1 MQNEQ
6 FKKLASELK
15 SNLSRLMEKR
25 STWESHWQECAD
37 FMQPRKAEITKE
49 RARGDKRNIQIFDAT
64 AIHALELLA
73 SSLQGMLT
81 SSANRW
87 FAMRYKENVLNESD
101 EAKEWLEDATD
112 KMYLAF
118 GRSNFQQEIFETY
131 HDLITF
137 GTSCLMI
144 EEDENDIVRFSSRH
158 IKEFYIQEN
167 KRGFVDTVYRRFK
180 MSVTAAIDKFGL
192 ENFSNE
198 TVRLSKKEPFEE
210 IEIVHV
216 VRPRSIFDESKLDK
230 KNMPFQSIYFEYG
243 SGHIINI
250 GGFKEMPYVVPRYLK
265 ASTEI
270 YGRSPAMNAL
280 PDVKVLNKMVETAL
294 KAAAKQVDPPLL
306 VPDDSMLSP
315 IRMSAGSLNY
325 YRSGSRDRIEPLN
338 IGQQTSVTLNQENQ
352 RREAIA
358 KAFHIDQLLVQSN
371 RTMTATEV
379 VQRNEE
385 KMRILGPALA
395 RMQQEL
401 LQPMILRVFNIMLR
415 NKQFLQAPEILA
427 NQEVDIEYVSPM
439 ALAQKGQELQ
449 SLMRGLELFGQI
461 GQIAP
466 VQDYIDE
473 EGLIKQ
479 IIRITGLPA
488 RMIKSDK
495 EVQMIREQRQV
506 QQQQQMQMMQAMQ
519 EAKVAKDAAP
529 MVKEINNINNA
540 G

>member
-1 MQNEQ
+1 MQQQE
-6 FKKLASELK
+6 FRRLAAELK
-15 SNLSRLMEKR
+15 NNLARLMDKR

-37 FMQPRKAEITKE
+37 FMQPRKAEINKE
-49 RARGDKRNIQIFDAT
+49 RQRGDKRNIQIFDAT
-64 AIHALELLA
+64 AIHASELLA
-73 SSLQGMLT
+73 ASLHGMLT

-87 FAMRYKENVLNESD
+87 FQLRYKENLLNESD
-101 EAKEWLEDATD
+101 EAKEWLEDSID

-118 GRSNFQQEIFETY
+118 ARSNFQQEVFEVY
-131 HDLITF
+131 HDLICF
-137 GTSCLMI
+137 GTACLMV
-144 EEDENDIVRFSSRH
+144 EEDEDDIIRFSSRH
-158 IKEFYIQEN
+158 IKEFYVQEN
-167 KRGFVDTVYRRFK
+167 KKGLVDTIYRRFK
-180 MSVTAAIDKFGL
+180 MPVQAAIDKFGF
-192 ENFSNE
+192 ENFSRSTQN
-198 TVRLSKKEPFEE
+198 LFKKEPFEE
-210 IEIVHV
+210 IELVHV
-216 VRPRSIFDESKLDK
+216 VRPRNIYNERKEDK
-230 KNMPFQSIYFEYG
+230 ANMPFQSIYFEYG
-243 SGHIINI
+243 EGHIVNI
-250 GGFKEMPYVVPRYLK
+250 GGFREMPYVVPRYLK

-358 KAFHIDQLLVQSN
+358 KMFHIDQLMVTAN

-379 VQRNEE
+379 LQRNEE
-385 KMRILGPALA
+385 KMRILGPVMGRL
-395 RMQQEL
+395 QSEL

-415 NKQFLQAPEILA
+415 NKLFQSAPEILN
-427 NQEVDIEYVSPM
+427 NQEIDIEYVSPM

-473 EGLIKQ
+473 NGLIKQ

-495 EVQMIREQRQV
+495 QVAALREQRAAA
-506 QQQQQMQMMQAMQ
+506 QQQQAEMMQAMQ

-529 MVKEINNINNA
+529 MLKELNR
-540 G
+540 GPTE

>member
-1 MQNEQ
+1 MQQQE
-6 FKKLASELK
+6 FRRLAAELK
-15 SNLSRLMEKR
+15 NNLARLMDKR

-37 FMQPRKAEITKE
+37 FMQPRKAEINKE
-49 RARGDKRNIQIFDAT
+49 RQRGDKRNIQIFDAT
-64 AIHALELLA
+64 AIHASELLA
-73 SSLQGMLT
+73 ASLHGMLT

-87 FAMRYKENVLNESD
+87 FQLRYKENLLNESD
-101 EAKEWLEDATD
+101 EAKEWLEDSID

-118 GRSNFQQEIFETY
+118 ARSNFQQEVFEVY
-131 HDLITF
+131 HDLICF
-137 GTSCLMI
+137 GTACLMV
-144 EEDENDIVRFSSRH
+144 EEDENDIIRFSSRH

-167 KRGFVDTVYRRFK
+167 KKGLVDTIYRRFK
-180 MSVTAAIDKFGL
+180 MPVQAAIDKFGFD
-192 ENFSNE
+192 NFSRSTQN
-198 TVRLSKKEPFEE
+198 LFKKEPFEE
-210 IEIVHV
+210 IELVHV
-216 VRPRSIFDESKLDK
+216 VRPRTIYNERKEDK

-243 SGHIINI
+243 EGHIINI
-250 GGFKEMPYVVPRYLK
+250 SGFKEMPYVVPRYLK

-338 IGQQTSVTLNQENQ
+338 IGQNTAVTLNQENQ

-358 KAFHIDQLLVQSN
+358 KMFHIDQLMVTAN

-379 VQRNEE
+379 LQRNEE
-385 KMRILGPALA
+385 KMRILGPVMGRL
-395 RMQQEL
+395 QSEL

-415 NKQFLQAPEILA
+415 NKLFQAAPEILN
-427 NQEVDIEYVSPM
+427 NQEIDIEYVSPM

-449 SLMRGLELFGQI
+449 SLMRGLELFAQI

-473 EGLIKQ
+473 NGLIKQ

-495 EVQMIREQRQV
+495 QVAALREQKAAA
-506 QQQQQMQMMQAMQ
+506 QQQQMEMMQSMQ
-519 EAKVAKDAAP
+519 EAKIAKDAAP
-529 MVKEINNINNA
+529 MLKELNR
-540 G
+540 GPTE

>member
-1 MQNEQ
+1 MQQQE
-6 FKKLASELK
+6 FRKLAAELK
-15 SNLSRLMEKR
+15 NNLARLMDKR

-37 FMQPRKAEITKE
+37 FMQPRKAEINKE
-49 RARGDKRNIQIFDAT
+49 RQRGDKRNIQIFDAT

-73 SSLQGMLT
+73 ASLHGMLT

-87 FAMRYKENVLNESD
+87 FSLRYKESLLNESD
-101 EAKEWLEDATD
+101 EAKEWLEDAID

-118 GRSNFQQEIFETY
+118 ARSNFQQEVFEAY
-131 HDLITF
+131 HDLIAF
-137 GTSCLMI
+137 GTACLMI
-144 EEDENDIVRFSSRH
+144 EEDEDDIVRFSSRH

-167 KRGFVDTVYRRFK
+167 KRGFVDTIYRRFK
-180 MSVTAAIDKFGL
+180 MPVQAAIDKFGF
-192 ENFSNE
+192 ENFSRSTQN
-198 TVRLSKKEPFEE
+198 LFKKEPFEE
-210 IEIVHV
+210 IELVHV
-216 VRPRSIFDESKLDK
+216 VRPRNIYNERKEDK
-230 KNMPFQSIYFEYG
+230 ANMPFQSIYFEYG
-243 SGHIINI
+243 EGHIINI
-250 GGFKEMPYVVPRYLK
+250 GGFREMPYVVPRYLK

-358 KAFHIDQLLVQSN
+358 KMFHIDQLMVTAN

-379 VQRNEE
+379 LQRNEE
-385 KMRILGPALA
+385 KMRILGPVLG
-395 RMQQEL
+395 RLQSEL

-415 NKQFLQAPEILA
+415 NKLFQAAPEILN
-427 NQEVDIEYVSPM
+427 NQEIDIEYVSPM

-473 EGLIKQ
+473 NGLIKQ
-479 IIRITGLPA
+479 IIKITGLPA

-495 EVQMIREQRQV
+495 QVAALREQRAAA
-506 QQQQQMQMMQAMQ
+506 QQQQAEMMQAMQ

-529 MVKEINNINNA
+529 MLKELNR
-540 G
+540 GPTE

>member
-1 MQNEQ
+1 MQQEE
-6 FKKLASELK
+6 FRKLARELK
-15 SNLSRLMEKR
+15 SNLSRLMEQR

-37 FMQPRKAEITKE
+37 FMQPRKAEITQE
-49 RARGDKRNIQIFDAT
+49 RARGDKRNLQIFDAT

-87 FAMRYKENVLNESD
+87 FSLRYKEDQLNDID
-101 EAKEWLEDATD
+101 EAKEWLEDVTD
-112 KMYLAF
+112 KMYTAF
-118 GRSNFQQEIFETY
+118 ARSNFQQEIFEAY

-137 GTSCLMI
+137 GTACMMI
-144 EEDENDIVRFSSRH
+144 EGDEDQILRFSTRH
-158 IKEFYIQEN
+158 IKELYIQEN
-167 KRGFVDTVYRRFK
+167 DKGFIDTVYRRFK
-180 MSVTAAIDKFGL
+180 IPVHAAVEKFGL
-192 ENFSNE
+192 ENLSLE
-198 TVRLSKKEPFEE
+198 TGKLFKKEPFEK
-210 IEIVHV
+210 IELVHV
-216 VRPRSIFDESKLDK
+216 ARPRTIYNENKLDK
-230 KNMPFQSIYFEYG
+230 KNMPFQSIYFEFG
-243 SGHIINI
+243 SGHIIDI
-250 GGFKEMPYVVPRYLK
+250 GGFKELPYVVPRYLK

-280 PDVKVLNKMVETAL
+280 PDVKVLNKMVETAM

-358 KAFHIDQLLVQSN
+358 KMFHIDQLLIQAN
-371 RTMTATEV
+371 RSMTATEV
-379 VQRNEE
+379 LQRNEE
-385 KMRILGPALA
+385 KMRILGPVLG
-395 RMQQEL
+395 RLQSEL
-401 LQPMILRVFNIMLR
+401 LQPLILRVFNIMLR
-415 NKQFLQAPEILA
+415 NKLFLQAPEILT
-427 NQEVDIEYVSPM
+427 NQEIDIEYVSPM

-473 EGLIKQ
+473 EGLVKQ

-488 RMIKSDK
+488 RMIRGDK
-495 EVQMIREQRQV
+495 EVKMMREQRAAAQA
-506 QQQQQMQMMQAMQ
+506 QQMQMMQAMQ

-529 MVKEINNINNA
+529 MVRELNR
-540 G
+540 GTE

>member
-1 MQNEQ
+1 MQQQE
-6 FKKLASELK
+6 FRRLAAELK
-15 SNLSRLMEKR
+15 NNLARLMDKR

-37 FMQPRKAEITKE
+37 FMQPRKAEINKE
-49 RARGDKRNIQIFDAT
+49 RQRGDKRNIQIFDAT
-64 AIHALELLA
+64 AIHASELLA
-73 SSLQGMLT
+73 ASLHGMLT

-87 FAMRYKENVLNESD
+87 FQLRYKENLLNESD
-101 EAKEWLEDATD
+101 EAKEWLEDSID

-118 GRSNFQQEIFETY
+118 ARSNFQQEVFEVY
-131 HDLITF
+131 HDLICF
-137 GTSCLMI
+137 GTACLMV
-144 EEDENDIVRFSSRH
+144 EEDENDIIRFSSRH

-167 KRGFVDTVYRRFK
+167 KKGLVDTIYRRFK
-180 MSVTAAIDKFGL
+180 MPVQAAIDKFGFD
-192 ENFSNE
+192 NFSRSTQN
-198 TVRLSKKEPFEE
+198 LFKKEPFEE
-210 IEIVHV
+210 IELVHV
-216 VRPRSIFDESKLDK
+216 VRPRTIYNERKEDK

-243 SGHIINI
+243 EGHIINI
-250 GGFKEMPYVVPRYLK
+250 SGFKEMPYVVPRYLK

-338 IGQQTSVTLNQENQ
+338 IGQNTSVTLNQENQ

-358 KAFHIDQLLVQSN
+358 KMFHIDQLMVTAN

-379 VQRNEE
+379 LQRNEE
-385 KMRILGPALA
+385 KMRILGPVMGRL
-395 RMQQEL
+395 QSEL

-415 NKQFLQAPEILA
+415 NKLFQAAPEILN
-427 NQEVDIEYVSPM
+427 NQEIDIEYVSPM

-449 SLMRGLELFGQI
+449 SLMRGLELFAQI

-473 EGLIKQ
+473 NGLIKQ

-495 EVQMIREQRQV
+495 QVAALREQKAAA
-506 QQQQQMQMMQAMQ
+506 QQQQMEMMQSMQ
-519 EAKVAKDAAP
+519 EAKIAKDAAP
-529 MVKEINNINNA
+529 MLKELNR
-540 G
+540 GPTE

>member
-1 MQNEQ
+1 MQQQE
-6 FKKLASELK
+6 FRRLAAELK
-15 SNLSRLMEKR
+15 NNLARLMDKR

-37 FMQPRKAEITKE
+37 FMQPRKAEINKE
-49 RARGDKRNIQIFDAT
+49 RQRGDKRNIQIFDAT

-73 SSLQGMLT
+73 ASLHGMLT

-87 FAMRYKENVLNESD
+87 FSLRYKESLLNEDD
-101 EAKEWLEDATD
+101 EAKEWLEDAID
-112 KMYLAF
+112 KMYLGFA
-118 GRSNFQQEIFETY
+118 RSNFQQEVFEVY
-131 HDLITF
+131 HDLICF
-137 GTSCLMI
+137 GTACLMI
-144 EEDENDIVRFSSRH
+144 EEDENDIIRFSSRH
-158 IKEFYIQEN
+158 IKEFYVQEN
-167 KRGFVDTVYRRFK
+167 KKGLVDTIYRRFK
-180 MSVTAAIDKFGL
+180 MPVQAAIDKFGF
-192 ENFSNE
+192 ENFSRSTQN
-198 TVRLSKKEPFEE
+198 LFKKEPFEE
-210 IEIVHV
+210 IELVHV
-216 VRPRSIFDESKLDK
+216 VRPRSIYNERKEDK

-243 SGHIINI
+243 EGHIINI
-250 GGFKEMPYVVPRYLK
+250 GGFKELPYVVPRYLK

-358 KAFHIDQLLVQSN
+358 KMFHIDQLMVTAN

-379 VQRNEE
+379 LQRNEE
-385 KMRILGPALA
+385 KMRILGPVMGRL
-395 RMQQEL
+395 QSEL

-415 NKQFLQAPEILA
+415 NKLFQSAPEILN
-427 NQEVDIEYVSPM
+427 NQEIDIEYVSPM

-473 EGLIKQ
+473 NGLIKQ

-495 EVQMIREQRQV
+495 EVKKIREERQV
-506 QQQQQMQMMQAMQ
+506 AQQQQMQMMQQMQ

-529 MVKEINNINNA
+529 MLKELNR
-540 G
+540 GPTE

>member
-1 MQNEQ
+1 MQQQE
-6 FKKLASELK
+6 FRRLAAELK
-15 SNLSRLMEKR
+15 NNLARLMDKR

-37 FMQPRKAEITKE
+37 FMQPRKAEINKE
-49 RARGDKRNIQIFDAT
+49 RQRGDKRNIQIFDAT
-64 AIHALELLA
+64 AIHASELLA
-73 SSLQGMLT
+73 ASLHGMLT

-87 FAMRYKENVLNESD
+87 FQLRYKENLLNESD
-101 EAKEWLEDATD
+101 EAKEWLEDSID

-118 GRSNFQQEIFETY
+118 ARSNFQQEVFEVY
-131 HDLITF
+131 HDLICF
-137 GTSCLMI
+137 GTACLMV

-158 IKEFYIQEN
+158 IKEFYVQEN
-167 KRGFVDTVYRRFK
+167 KKGLVDTIYRRFK
-180 MSVTAAIDKFGL
+180 MPVQAAIDKFGFD
-192 ENFSNE
+192 NFSRSTQN
-198 TVRLSKKEPFEE
+198 LFKKEPFEE
-210 IEIVHV
+210 IELVHV
-216 VRPRSIFDESKLDK
+216 VRPRTIYNERKEDK

-243 SGHIINI
+243 EGHIINI
-250 GGFKEMPYVVPRYLK
+250 GGFREMPYVVPRYLK

-338 IGQQTSVTLNQENQ
+338 IGQNTSVTLNQENQ

-358 KAFHIDQLLVQSN
+358 KMFHIDQLMVTAN

-379 VQRNEE
+379 LQRNEE
-385 KMRILGPALA
+385 KMRILGPVMGRL
-395 RMQQEL
+395 QSEL

-415 NKQFLQAPEILA
+415 NKLFQAAPEILN
-427 NQEVDIEYVSPM
+427 NQEIDIEYVSPM

-449 SLMRGLELFGQI
+449 SLMRGLELFAQI

-473 EGLIKQ
+473 NGLIKQ

-495 EVQMIREQRQV
+495 QVAALREQKAAA
-506 QQQQQMQMMQAMQ
+506 QQQQMEMMQSMQ
-519 EAKVAKDAAP
+519 EAKIAKDAAP
-529 MVKEINNINNA
+529 MLKELNR
-540 G
+540 GPTE

>member
-1 MQNEQ
+1 MQSQE
-6 FKKLASELK
+6 FKNLARELK
-15 SNLSRLMEKR
+15 SNLSRLMDKR

-73 SSLQGMLT
+73 ASLQGMLT

-87 FAMRYKENVLNESD
+87 FAMRYKEALLNESD

-118 GRSNFQQEIFETY
+118 ARSNFQQEVFETY
-131 HDLITF
+131 HDLICF
-137 GTSCLMI
+137 GTSCLMV

-167 KRGFVDTVYRRFK
+167 KKGIVDTIYRRFK
-180 MSVTAAIDKFGL
+180 MPVGAAVDKFGL
-192 ENFSNE
+192 ENFSRE
-198 TVRLSKKEPFEE
+198 TVNLFKKEPFEE
-210 IEIVHV
+210 IELVHV
-216 VRPRSIFDESKLDK
+216 VRPRSIYNEFKLDK

-250 GGFKEMPYVVPRYLK
+250 GGFREMPYVVPRYLK

-280 PDVKVLNKMVETAL
+280 PDVKVLNKMVETAM

-358 KAFHIDQLLVQSN
+358 KMFHIDQLLIQAN
-371 RTMTATEV
+371 RSMTATEV
-379 VQRNEE
+379 LQRNEE
-385 KMRILGPALA
+385 KMRILGPVLG
-395 RMQQEL
+395 RLQSEL
-401 LQPMILRVFNIMLR
+401 LQPLILRVFNIMLR
-415 NKQFLQAPEILA
+415 NKLFLQAPEILA
-427 NQEVDIEYVSPM
+427 NQEIDIEYVSPM

-473 EGLIKQ
+473 EGLVKQ

-488 RMIKSDK
+488 RMIRGDK
-495 EVQMIREQRQV
+495 EVKMMREQRAAAQA
-506 QQQQQMQMMQAMQ
+506 QQMQMMQAMQ

-529 MVKEINNINNA
+529 MVRELNR
-540 G
+540 GTE